1 MSNSIGVPMARSL
14 GQRKKTPE
22 ELISR
27 VTKVMGYCSR
37 TPATLRSCSGSRSE
51 ARGLS
56 RCSLWTPTAWVGT
69 RTNCRGAG
77 CFSRGMTRSAGTP
90 ITAGSC
96 GNIGLWIAGEFTL
109 DCEGKS
115 SQSNARLAA
124 AISPLSERKS
134 HNVTDEV
141 GEATDFNLSPR
152 NRGATG
158 WSK

>member
-1 MSNSIGVPMARSL
+1 L
-14 GQRKKTPE
+14 RKYW
-22 ELISR
+22 
-27 VTKVMGYCSR
+27 VMDRRRIY
-37 TPATLRSCSGSRSE
+37 P
-51 ARGLS
+51 
-56 RCSLWTPTAWVGT
+56 
-69 RTNCRGAG
+69 
-77 CFSRGMTRSAGTP
+77 
-90 ITAGSC
+90 
-96 GNIGLWIAGEFTL
+96 